1 MASHDRKDVKHPS
14 HQTSDEGETSN
25 QRAKRKKKASD
36 NLDEAL
42 QETFLTSDPVSPFVP
57 AKMPKE
63 DK

>member
-1 MASHDRKDVKHPS
+1 VTSHDRKDLKHPS
-14 HQTSDEGETSN
+14 HQAGDEGETSH

-57 AKMPKE
+57 AKMPPEQK
-63 DK
+63 